1 VHRNEAPHGGM
12 LRLQQGRRLADV
24 RCVNTIMTHHGIDD
38 PRKLRD
44 VLARTETLAAEH
56 DVASVVVGFAARE
69 GSLLFPDFLT
79 FLGAELRVEDQI
91 FRLTRER
98 ALLILRDVDAEQA
111 RSVIERLRT
120 AFEREFP
127 SIEVLAVEI
136 RYLAVPPGRHELSV
150 KSVLP
155 AIFGGAELD

>member
-1 VHRNEAPHGGM
+1 M

-79 FLGAELRVEDQI
+79 FLGAELRVEDQ
-91 FRLTRER
+91 
-98 ALLILRDVDAEQA
+98 LILRDVDAEQA